1 MSTNESLFEESSQGA
16 VSAVTAVVFVLSM
29 VLAFGGLWVM
39 SLAFDTGIV
48 EGMAGLWLFAG
59 GLVASTVGFAL
70 PFTVLPA
77 TGK

>member
-16 VSAVTAVVFVLSM
+16 VSAVTAVVFVLSLL
-29 VLAFGGLWVM
+29 LAFGGLYVM

-48 EGMAGLWLFAG
+48 EGMVGFWVFAAGLL
-59 GLVASTVGFAL
+59 ASVVGFAL
-70 PFTVLPA
+70 PFTILPA